1 MTTSKNEQFNYDDNH
16 WSYRIEVDV
25 RFDQYTIF
33 RQSYI
38 LIDVIIIIIKM
49 IKMNIY
55 ACYTY
60 FCNRHTGFNSVWPF
74 FQDPVDL
81 DKRWK
86 KKLNDKLK
94 YYYKRETINKKKINN
109 IHAYTFIYDARARGT
124 YIINSKRFKF
134 INHSNPN
141 THIERT

>member
-60 FCNRHTGFNSVWPF
+60 FWNRHTGFNSVWPF

-86 KKLNDKLK
+86 KNW
-94 YYYKRETINKKKINN
+94 TINRNIIIKEKRWTKKWTT
-109 IHAYTFIYDARARGT
+109 YTRTHLYMMHVHEART
-124 YIINSKRFKF
+124 SSILNVL
-134 INHSNPN
+134 NL
-141 THIERT
+141 